1 MHFSKIALACALSLS
16 TAAVLA
22 DSSIPVTV
30 FAKHAEY
37 RGAQLSPTGEYVSVV
52 TPYEDRHGLSII
64 KLSGNYDRSLIKF
77 DVKETIAGSYW
88 TADNRIVVFKAR
100 DLGFLEEPIPT
111 GDVYAANADGSD
123 QEQLFGYLPD
133 RGNIRSQFK
142 DEGQTSFVGL
152 IGGGKGEALFY
163 FRPYGTGNS
172 DTASSV
178 FRVDTRT
185 GSRRQVDTI
194 PGGDVVADHSG
205 VVRFNYGSY
214 ASGEPYQQYRARAG
228 EAWRE
233 VPKSI
238 AGYRITPLQ
247 FDTDNNHVYATI
259 SDKGEPAALY
269 RVDLAAGTRERLAG
283 NADIDISRVLYAGE
297 NGAPFAVVYNPG
309 KPKIDY
315 IDPTAELAKL
325 HAGLMKLFPGQL
337 VEIVN
342 FTDDGNKFLF
352 LVHSDRHPGAYY
364 VFDRK
369 SMQPQMLFE
378 VADWIDPAKMAPTR
392 PIEFANAGG
401 TKLYGLYTAP
411 LGKQGPQP
419 MVVLPHGGP
428 YGLHDA
434 WEYNA
439 EVQFLAS
446 RGYGVLQVN
455 YRGSGGR
462 GESFERSTYQQ
473 WGTGIQADIADGVR
487 WAIAQNL
494 ADAKKIC
501 ISGGSFGGYSAAM
514 NPILNPS
521 MYRCAIA
528 YAGVFNLDER
538 YKDGNASYSVQGRE
552 ALKRTMGEPGSELL
566 KTQSPNLRAAEL
578 NVPILIIHGTTD
590 HTVPVDHARM
600 MEAALKKAGKT
611 YETFIVPDEGHGFY
625 KEENQAEAF
634 RRMEAF
640 LRKYNPAD

>member
-1 MHFSKIALACALSLS
+1 MNFSKMALACTISLS
-16 TAAVLA
+16 SAAVLA
-22 DSSIPVTV
+22 DNSIPVAV

-77 DVKETIAGSYW
+77 DVKETIAGTHW
-88 TADNRIVVFKAR
+88 TADNRIVVSKAR

-142 DEGQTSFVGL
+142 DEGQTFFIGLVGDS
-152 IGGGKGEALFY
+152 KGEALFY
-163 FRPYGTGNS
+163 FRPYGTGRS

-185 GSRRQVDTI
+185 GSRKQIESI
-194 PGGDVVADHSG
+194 PGGDVMADYNG
-205 VVRFNYGSY
+205 AVRFNYGSY
-214 ASGEPYQQYRARAG
+214 AGGEPYQQYRAHAG
-228 EAWRE
+228 EAWRD

-247 FDTDNNHVYATI
+247 FDKDNNHVYAAI

-283 NADIDISRVLYAGE
+283 NPDIDISRVLYAGE

-315 IDPTAELAKL
+315 VDPTADLAKL
-325 HAGLMKLFPGQL
+325 HAGLMKLFPGEL

-378 VADWIDPAKMAPTR
+378 VAGWIDPAKMAPTR
-392 PIEFANAGG
+392 PIEFTNAGG

-428 YGLHDA
+428 YGVHDA

-455 YRGSGGR
+455 FRGSSGR
-462 GESFERSTYQQ
+462 GEAFERSTHQQ

-494 ADAKKIC
+494 ADPKKVC

-514 NPILNPS
+514 NPILNQG

-528 YAGVFNLDER
+528 YAGVFNLEER
-538 YKDGNASYSVQGRE
+538 YKSGNASQNVQGRE
-552 ALKRTMGEPGSELL
+552 ALKRTMGPSGSPILAS
-566 KTQSPNLRAAEL
+566 QSPDLRASEL

-590 HTVPVDHARM
+590 RTVPIDHARM